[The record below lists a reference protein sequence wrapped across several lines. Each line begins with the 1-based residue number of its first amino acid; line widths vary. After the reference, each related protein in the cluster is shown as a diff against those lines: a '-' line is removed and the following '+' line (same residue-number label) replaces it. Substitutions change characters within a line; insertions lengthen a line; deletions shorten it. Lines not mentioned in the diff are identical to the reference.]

1 MQLVTSL
8 SKIMDIKKILQCS
21 KTKKL
26 WELKS
31 YSYAQ
36 RNSNFVAGVV
46 LLHTN
51 NF

>member
-1 MQLVTSL
+1 MQLVTSM
-8 SKIMDIKKILQCS
+8 SKTVDIKKILQS
-21 KTKKL
+21 PKTKKL

-31 YSYAQ
+31 YSYAW

-46 LLHTN
+46 LLHAN